1 MCDPELGALED
12 IRGDISVPLTRMLG
26 HWWAISGPEM
36 LLARGLVPTCIYVG
50 RVLYVPEAHLS
61 LGLVYPIAVVFVVE
75 VIAVLA

>member
-36 LLARGLVPTCIYVG
+36 LLKPEVYDEMNSIGFGCSRFES
-50 RVLYVPEAHLS
+50 VL
-61 LGLVYPIAVVFVVE
+61 
-75 VIAVLA
+75 

>member
-36 LLARGLVPTCIYVG
+36 LLSVTLVHCK
-50 RVLYVPEAHLS
+50 PEVY
-61 LGLVYPIAVVFVVE
+61 LGGPIPLCTLE